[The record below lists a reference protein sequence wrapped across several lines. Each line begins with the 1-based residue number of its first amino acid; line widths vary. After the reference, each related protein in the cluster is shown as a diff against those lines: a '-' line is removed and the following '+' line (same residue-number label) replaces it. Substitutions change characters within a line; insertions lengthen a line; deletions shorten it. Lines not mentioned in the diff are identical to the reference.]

1 MDANNGSFYSKEEL
15 DLNELENHQLFYD
28 DKVSVN
34 WVMEFISRAKNLKLY
49 ALILK

>member
-28 DKVSVN
+28 DSVSVN
-34 WVMEFISRAKNLKLY
+34 WVMEFLSRVKNPKL
-49 ALILK
+49 

>member
-28 DKVSVN
+28 DNVSINCVT
-34 WVMEFISRAKNLKLY
+34 EPISPVYHRKL
-49 ALILK
+49 